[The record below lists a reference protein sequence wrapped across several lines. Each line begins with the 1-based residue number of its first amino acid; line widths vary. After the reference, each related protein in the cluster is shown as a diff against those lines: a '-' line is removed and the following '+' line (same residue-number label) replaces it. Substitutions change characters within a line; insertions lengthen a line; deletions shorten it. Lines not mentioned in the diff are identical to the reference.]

1 MQGHIYGRTPDREQ
15 ALRSFVDGKM
25 KVATFN
31 GTDYPPLLSSIQQD
45 FPNFT
50 MDVPSTIEI
59 DTTANATSDKNFF
72 AVGDPRFNMHL
83 GHLYWATRALQLH
96 NSCITCDLVMD
107 NEPTYTDQ
115 QVCTLLSIMLLM
127 PVLRS
132 ACMHMQHLSWEGS
145 NPWAGT
151 PGLYKAQGTQNVSC
165 MHPTC
170 TTCLYIFYMFY
181 LIG

>member
-15 ALRSFVDGKM
+15 ALRSFTNGKM
-25 KVATFN
+25 KVSTFN

-50 MDVPSTIEI
+50 MNVPSTIEI

-96 NSCITCDLVMD
+96 NSLCDLVMD
-107 NEPTYTDQ
+107 SEPTYTDQ
-115 QVCTLLSIMLLM
+115 QVCTVI
-127 PVLRS
+127 
-132 ACMHMQHLSWEGS
+132 
-145 NPWAGT
+145 
-151 PGLYKAQGTQNVSC
+151 
-165 MHPTC
+165 
-170 TTCLYIFYMFY
+170 TTVP
-181 LIG
+181 